1 MRLFKRRSPPPPE
14 LVRLWRLPSFE
25 QGAPLDRSS
34 LPPPSLAAALPPPAT
49 SRQGVMAVG
58 SSAAD
63 ANAQPPKTASKI
75 KRGFPFSRVGRK
87 ACAGPHK
94 YSLAATSQPC
104 AAAESPVKETFVRK
118 PSSTCVDWPR
128 RLATF
133 ARPEATVPV
142 REGPTSPVG
151 DLSRE
156 TSRSVECLDD
166 CEEDVFDTPRFGSI
180 YRSMSTSALLAEP
193 VAETTEPAYEAK
205 AMSCDE
211 LDAEASRE
219 IAEPVEDG
227 TASKSKLGLGT
238 VFEDEVYLGRVSEK
252 LVAPDTASLASSIQ
266 HRSDESGYES
276 DGTKNGGDESPTEE
290 AATPIVGEER
300 AKRTTPDSSNMQRFT
315 ALLQKFSLPQQSGC
329 RSPKE
334 QPAKP
339 PCEVKTPRS
348 RTHSL
353 FSALRRESVPKA
365 SSVPE
370 ETPKQAKESGS
381 KLDQFRA
388 WTLDRKLLK
397 NRWKKHSDRNS
408 LFGSPLLRQC
418 KERPGNLATASWS
431 SAECLD
437 DCVRRT
443 DTRVV
448 SDQGQ
453 WPEAHLDC
461 GGSIPEGTL
470 PSNGGEILNVHLE
483 KDEQGELGIY
493 ITGRYDPERRVLG
506 YVVAELEESGPAARS
521 GQLCKGDEL
530 LVINGHQVQGVE
542 IEDARRLLCM
552 DNKDVFL
559 RIARQ
564 VSHPTSDECS
574 RKAEAIRR
582 RATTE
587 RRASISHPGAQVD
600 SSSPP
605 EVAKKPSA
613 GNQQFSTG
621 VLCTLP
627 RNPHRKSRAQTD
639 FQVVSFMKG
648 PGCRALGFSI
658 VGGRDS
664 PKGAMGIYVKSI
676 FPGGQ
681 AAETGLLKEGDEIVM
696 LNGEP
701 FQGMS
706 HAEAIGAFKRI
717 KQGDVVL
724 HIARRVTSQKS
735 PHVSK
740 SCCDLDS
747 MS

>member
-14 LVRLWRLPSFE
+14 LVRLWRLPPLE
-25 QGAPLDRSS
+25 QGAPLDRSPAS
-34 LPPPSLAAALPPPAT
+34 SPAAAAAAAFPT

-58 SSAAD
+58 SAAAAVD
-63 ANAQPPKTASKI
+63 ANDAHPPKTSKL
-75 KRGFPFSRVGRK
+75 KRGFPFPRVGRK
-87 ACAGPHK
+87 ACVGPHK
-94 YSLAATSQPC
+94 YSVATSSQPC
-104 AAAESPVKETFVRK
+104 TATKPPAKETFVRK
-118 PSSTCVDWPR
+118 PSTTCVDWPQ

-133 ARPEATVPV
+133 PHPAVVPSREHLALAT
-142 REGPTSPVG
+142 T

-156 TSRSVECLDD
+156 TSKSVECLDD
-166 CEEDVFDTPRFGSI
+166 REEGALDAPRFGSI

-193 VAETTEPAYEAK
+193 TAETMEAGYEVK
-205 AMSCDE
+205 AFSCDE
-211 LDAEASRE
+211 LDAEVGQE
-219 IAEPVEDG
+219 TAESTEDG
-227 TASKSKLGLGT
+227 AAVKPKLGLGT
-238 VFEDEVYLGRVSEK
+238 VFEDEVYLGRVGEK
-252 LVAPDTASLASSIQ
+252 PVAPDAASLASSIQ

-290 AATPIVGEER
+290 ASTSIASEEKI
-300 AKRTTPDSSNMQRFT
+300 KRTTPDSSNMQRFT
-315 ALLQKFSLPQQSGC
+315 ALLQRFSLPQQSGC

-334 QPAKP
+334 QPARP
-339 PCEVKTPRS
+339 TCDAKTPRS

-365 SSVPE
+365 DAVSE
-370 ETPKQAKESGS
+370 ETPKQVKESSS
-381 KLDQFRA
+381 KLEQFRA

-397 NRWKKHSDRNS
+397 NRWKKHTDRSS
-408 LFGSPLLRQC
+408 LFDSPLLGQC
-418 KERPGNLATASWS
+418 TERPSNLTTSWS

-437 DCVRRT
+437 DC
-443 DTRVV
+443 TRVTNGRV
-448 SDQGQ
+448 ESDRRRRQ
-453 WPEAHLDC
+453 WLEAQLDC
-461 GGSIPEGTL
+461 GGNIPEGTL
-470 PSNGGEILNVHLE
+470 PSNGGQILNVHLE

-493 ITGRYDPERRVLG
+493 ITGRYDPERKVLG

-530 LVINGHQVQGVE
+530 LVINGYQVQGVE

-559 RIARQ
+559 RVARQ
-564 VSHPTSDECS
+564 VSASTDDEHS

-587 RRASISHPGAQVD
+587 RRASISHPGAPVD
-600 SSSPP
+600 CSSPP
-605 EVAKKPSA
+605 EVPKKPN
-613 GNQQFSTG
+613 GENQQFSTG

-627 RNPHRKSRAQTD
+627 RNPRRKSRAQTD
-639 FQVVSFMKG
+639 FQVVSFVKG
-648 PGCRALGFSI
+648 PGRRALGFSI

-724 HIARRVTSQKS
+724 HIARRVASQKS

-747 MS
+747 T